1 MPPKWP
7 ILCSSEKNYGQEEKE
22 GGKTWNKSTTLFCIV
37 SAAVLFLGNW
47 LERTDFFSVQISF
60 SLQVFIG
67 NEKVFQII
75 EKSMPC
81 RRFAELKIPLVFS
94 YFLRAEDNKCLLC
107 THTETVVMFFL
118 RGTIC
123 NDRHLR
129 DLLYFNVLCNFCWIL
144 SFFSL
149 LYLPYVDDSK
159 QQTSLIYLLLKHFS
173 CNALSTFL
181 NSFSFHLVL
190 SCARRK
196 IFLSRATSNDW
207 FVSLHTGQQKHKN
220 MTWAHT
226 TQPTKI

>member
-1 MPPKWP
+1 MNLFIWSDRAETGHREKVSSLVFLLQNWVEMRGWKGKEHAIKQMPPKWP

-81 RRFAELKIPLVFS
+81 RRFAELKISLVFS

-129 DLLYFNVLCNFCWIL
+129 DLLYFNVLCNFSWIL
-144 SFFSL
+144 SFFWL

-159 QQTSLIYLLLKHFS
+159 QQTSLSYLLLKHFS
-173 CNALSTFL
+173 CMRFL
-181 NSFSFHLVL
+181 PS
-190 SCARRK
+190 
-196 IFLSRATSNDW
+196 
-207 FVSLHTGQQKHKN
+207 
-220 MTWAHT
+220 
-226 TQPTKI
+226 